1 MNYSLVE
8 VSSKEQGL
16 PPEVILGDFGEYPV
30 SNIATVHYA
39 GILNGWF
46 SGIPTS

>member
-16 PPEVILGDFGEYPV
+16 LPEVILVDFGEYPV